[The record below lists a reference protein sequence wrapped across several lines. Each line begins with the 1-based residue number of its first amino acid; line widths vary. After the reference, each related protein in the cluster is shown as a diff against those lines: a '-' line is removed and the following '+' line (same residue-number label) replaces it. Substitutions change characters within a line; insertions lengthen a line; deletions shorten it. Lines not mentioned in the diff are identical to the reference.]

1 MRNRIESLRFLYSVG
16 REYCAVAGK
25 TAGNMRSFYA
35 CFLLRVVR
43 DNPGQERIL
52 FSIFIARPA
61 PPLRSACFARRNL
74 LSAENLRT
82 GSIIFLAI
90 VNKGGYESDVEAP
103 GGAANIKTNNFTA
116 IYPEDLAF
124 PLHPNPSL
132 TAHLQEA
139 FVDLKANE
147 ARIANSP
154 TTN

>member
-1 MRNRIESLRFLYSVG
+1 
-16 REYCAVAGK
+16 
-25 TAGNMRSFYA
+25 MRSFYA

-52 FSIFIARPA
+52 FRFHSEAG

-103 GGAANIKTNNFTA
+103 GGAANIKTHNFTA
-116 IYPEDLAF
+116 IYP
-124 PLHPNPSL
+124 
-132 TAHLQEA
+132 
-139 FVDLKANE
+139 
-147 ARIANSP
+147 
-154 TTN
+154 